1 MNCMKRLCVF
11 AHWDRDNIID
21 DYVIYYL
28 KALKQVVSTLVF
40 VSDCD
45 LPLKELEKLDGI
57 ADYKLAQKHNEY
69 DFGSYKRGF
78 LFAKENKIDFEELI
92 FANDSCYGPFIPL
105 ENIFTK
111 MSKKQCDFW
120 GMTQNRYGIT
130 ENFSRP
136 KITPHI
142 QSYFIVF
149 KSNVFNSKMFG
160 DFINSIKHE
169 DEKNKVIIKYEIG
182 LSQLWYSKGFTSATY
197 IVKYKFVHNCM
208 SEKWDTLVKKDK
220 FPFIKTSI
228 IKNGFDF
235 MGEAKGWREL
245 IQNHTDY
252 PLFLVEKNS
261 QRLQNL
267 YENRYAK
274 LNIYRKIRFNL
285 LKNSP
290 LEIRYCV
297 IFLEKHLFI
306 ILNTLCFHKL
316 KKF

>member
-1 MNCMKRLCVF
+1 
-11 AHWDRDNIID
+11 
-21 DYVIYYL
+21 
-28 KALKQVVSTLVF
+28 
-40 VSDCD
+40 
-45 LPLKELEKLDGI
+45 
-57 ADYKLAQKHNEY
+57 
-69 DFGSYKRGF
+69 
-78 LFAKENKIDFEELI
+78 
-92 FANDSCYGPFIPL
+92 
-105 ENIFTK
+105 
-111 MSKKQCDFW
+111 
-120 GMTQNRYGIT
+120 
-130 ENFSRP
+130 
-136 KITPHI
+136 
-142 QSYFIVF
+142 
-149 KSNVFNSKMFG
+149 MFG

-182 LSQLWYSKGFTSATY
+182 LSQLLYSNGFKSATY
-197 IVKYKFVHNCM
+197 IKKYKFVHNCM
-208 SEKWDTLVKKDK
+208 SEKWDMLVKKDK

-245 IQNHTDY
+245 IQNYTNY
-252 PLFLVEKNS
+252 PLSLVEKNF
-261 QRLQNL
+261 QRVKNL

-285 LKNSP
+285 LKNCP

>member
-1 MNCMKRLCVF
+1 MNRMKRLCVF

-28 KALKQVVSTLVF
+28 KALKQIVSTLVF

-149 KSNVFNSKMFG
+149 KSNVFNSSVFL
-160 DFINSIKHE
+160 DFINNVKHE
-169 DEKNKVIIKYEIG
+169 DEKNNVIKKYEIG
-182 LSQLWYSKGFTSATY
+182 LSQLLYSNGFKSASY
-197 IVKYKFVHNCM
+197 ITKYNFVHNCM

-245 IQNHTDY
+245 IQNYTNY
-252 PLFLVEKNS
+252 PLSLVEKNF
-261 QRLQNL
+261 QRVQDL

-274 LNIYRKIRFNL
+274 SNIYRKIRFNL
-285 LKNSP
+285 LKHSP
-290 LEIRYCV
+290 LEIRNGV
-297 IFLEKHLFI
+297 IFIEKHLFI
-306 ILNTLCFHKL
+306 LLNTLCFHKL

>member
-1 MNCMKRLCVF
+1 M
-11 AHWDRDNIID
+11 
-21 DYVIYYL
+21 
-28 KALKQVVSTLVF
+28 
-40 VSDCD
+40 
-45 LPLKELEKLDGI
+45 
-57 ADYKLAQKHNEY
+57 
-69 DFGSYKRGF
+69 
-78 LFAKENKIDFEELI
+78 
-92 FANDSCYGPFIPL
+92 
-105 ENIFTK
+105 
-111 MSKKQCDFW
+111 
-120 GMTQNRYGIT
+120 
-130 ENFSRP
+130 
-136 KITPHI
+136 
-142 QSYFIVF
+142 F
-149 KSNVFNSKMFG
+149 KSNVFNSQVFR
-160 DFINSIKHE
+160 DFIDSIKHE

-182 LSQLWYSKGFTSATY
+182 LSQLLYSNGFKSATY

-228 IKNGFDF
+228 IKYGFDF

-245 IQNHTDY
+245 IQNYTNY
-252 PLFLVEKNS
+252 PLSLVEKNF
-261 QRLQNL
+261 QRVKNL

-285 LKNSP
+285 LKNCP